1 MTSQPVSQGTTPR
14 ATTPRFALLI
24 VFLTVFIDLLGFG
37 IVLPVMPR
45 QAEPYLNALNVS
57 EVAAGGI
64 IGVLF
69 SVFSLMQFIFSP
81 IWGRLSDRYG
91 RKPLL
96 ILSLLGSVVFYALY
110 GYAVSLP
117 LEQSQLALGLMLF
130 SRVGAGIAG
139 ASVGTA
145 AAVIASCTTPERRA
159 RGMALIGIAFG
170 AGFTL
175 GPLIAYFG
183 LALFDE
189 QPWGVGA
196 IASLLSLVA
205 LLLAVF
211 VFRETRVPGKN
222 AAKEFFSISRTVSV
236 LRMPAVG
243 GLILIYF
250 LAIFSFA
257 NFEATLARFTRAAF
271 GMNDDD
277 NFLVF
282 AAIGALLLV
291 AGGLYRP
298 LAKRFS
304 EVSLMAAG
312 LIQMILGLGGLAVVS
327 WVLFQS
333 QASADVAF
341 DGVGDGIKVA
351 FYIAS
356 AFAVWGFAF
365 VNPSVS
371 ALVSR
376 SAGSSE
382 QGEVLGVNQSFA
394 SLGRILGPLVGS
406 LLFAVHPSHA
416 LPFVVAVLTL
426 FFVSAILKNVAL
438 SIHHPATRHPA
449 IE

>member
-1 MTSQPVSQGTTPR
+1 MTSQPVSEGTP
-14 ATTPRFALLI
+14 PRFALLI
-24 VFLTVFIDLLGFG
+24 VFLTVLIDLLGFG

-45 QAEPYLNALNVS
+45 QAEPYLSELGVS
-57 EVAAGGI
+57 PIAAGGI
-64 IGVLF
+64 IGILF

-81 IWGRLSDRYG
+81 IWGRLSDRFG

-96 ILSLLGSVVFYALY
+96 ILSLLVSVVFYALY

-117 LEQSQLALGLMLF
+117 FDQSTLALGLMLF

-145 AAVIASCTTPERRA
+145 AAVIADCTTPERRA

-183 LALFDE
+183 LIIFNE
-189 QPWGVGA
+189 RPWGVGA
-196 IASLLSLVA
+196 LASLLSFVA

-211 VFRETRVPGKN
+211 VFRETRVPGRN
-222 AAKEFFSISRTVSV
+222 AAKEFFSISRTLSV
-236 LRMPAVG
+236 LRIPAVG

-271 GMNDDD
+271 GMADDD

-282 AAIGALLLV
+282 AAIGAVLVV

-298 LAKRFS
+298 LAKRYS
-304 EVSLMAAG
+304 EISLMTAG
-312 LIQMILGLGGLAVVS
+312 LVQMIVGLGGLAMVS
-327 WVLFQS
+327 WSLFQGGGGTDLTAVPNDQGGS
-333 QASADVAF
+333 L
-341 DGVGDGIKVA
+341 KTA

-376 SAGSSE
+376 SADSSE

-406 LLFAVHPSHA
+406 LLFAAHSSHA
-416 LPFVVAVLTL
+416 MPFVVAVLTL
-426 FFVSAILKNVAL
+426 FCVGAILVNVTR
-438 SIHHPATRHPA
+438 SIRKLND
-449 IE
+449 

>member
-1 MTSQPVSQGTTPR
+1 MTSQPVPGKTP
-14 ATTPRFALLI
+14 TRFALLI

-45 QAEPYLNALNVS
+45 QAEPYLSELGVS
-57 EVAAGGI
+57 PIVAGGI
-64 IGVLF
+64 IGILF

-81 IWGRLSDRYG
+81 IWGRLSDRFG

-117 LEQSQLALGLMLF
+117 FDQSQLALGLMLF

-145 AAVIASCTTPERRA
+145 AAVIADCTTPERRA

-183 LALFDE
+183 LIIFNE
-189 QPWGVGA
+189 RPWGVGA
-196 IASLLSLVA
+196 LASLLSFVA

-211 VFRETRVPGKN
+211 VFRETRVPGRN
-222 AAKEFFSISRTVSV
+222 AAKEFFSISRTLSV
-236 LRMPAVG
+236 LRIPAVG

-271 GMNDDD
+271 GMADDD

-282 AAIGALLLV
+282 AAIGAVLVV

-298 LAKRFS
+298 LAKRYS
-304 EVSLMAAG
+304 EISLMTAG
-312 LIQMILGLGGLAVVS
+312 LIQMIVGLGGLAIVS
-327 WVLFQS
+327 WLLFQGGGGTDLTTAPND
-333 QASADVAF
+333 Q
-341 DGVGDGIKVA
+341 GGGLKTA

-376 SAGSSE
+376 SADSSE

-406 LLFAVHPSHA
+406 LLFAAHSSHA
-416 LPFVVAVLTL
+416 MPFVVAVLTL
-426 FFVSAILKNVAL
+426 FCVGPILMNVARSFRKL
-438 SIHHPATRHPA
+438 ND
-449 IE
+449 

>member
-1 MTSQPVSQGTTPR
+1 MTSQPVPGKTP
-14 ATTPRFALLI
+14 TRFALLI

-45 QAEPYLNALNVS
+45 QAEPYLSELGVS
-57 EVAAGGI
+57 PIVTGGI
-64 IGVLF
+64 IGILF

-81 IWGRLSDRYG
+81 IWGRLSDRFG

-117 LEQSQLALGLMLF
+117 FGQSQLALGLMLF

-145 AAVIASCTTPERRA
+145 AAVIADCTTPERRA

-183 LALFDE
+183 LIIFNE
-189 QPWGVGA
+189 RPWGVGA
-196 IASLLSLVA
+196 LASLLSFVA

-211 VFRETRVPGKN
+211 VFRETRVPGRN
-222 AAKEFFSISRTVSV
+222 AAKEFFSISRTLSV
-236 LRMPAVG
+236 LRIPAVG

-271 GMNDDD
+271 GMADDD

-282 AAIGALLLV
+282 AAIGAVLVV

-298 LAKRFS
+298 LAKRYS
-304 EVSLMAAG
+304 EISLMTAG
-312 LIQMILGLGGLAVVS
+312 LIQMIVGLGGLAVVS
-327 WVLFQS
+327 WLLFQGGGGTDLTTAPNDPGGS
-333 QASADVAF
+333 L
-341 DGVGDGIKVA
+341 KTA

-376 SAGSSE
+376 SADSSE

-406 LLFAVHPSHA
+406 LLFAAHSSHA
-416 LPFVVAVLTL
+416 MPFVVAVLTL
-426 FFVSAILKNVAL
+426 FCVGTILMNVAR
-438 SIHHPATRHPA
+438 SIRKLND
-449 IE
+449 

>member
-1 MTSQPVSQGTTPR
+1 MTSQPVPGKTP
-14 ATTPRFALLI
+14 PRFALLI

-45 QAEPYLNALNVS
+45 QAEPYLSELGVS
-57 EVAAGGI
+57 PIVAGGI
-64 IGVLF
+64 IGILF

-81 IWGRLSDRYG
+81 IWGRLSDRFG

-117 LEQSQLALGLMLF
+117 FEQSQLALGLMLF

-145 AAVIASCTTPERRA
+145 AAVIADCTTPERRA

-183 LALFDE
+183 LIIFNE
-189 QPWGVGA
+189 RPWGVGA
-196 IASLLSLVA
+196 LASLLSFVA

-211 VFRETRVPGKN
+211 VFRETRVPGRN
-222 AAKEFFSISRTVSV
+222 AAKEFFSISRTLSV
-236 LRMPAVG
+236 LRIPAVG

-271 GMNDDD
+271 GMADDD

-282 AAIGALLLV
+282 AAIGAVLVV

-298 LAKRFS
+298 LAKRYS
-304 EVSLMAAG
+304 EISLMTAG
-312 LIQMILGLGGLAVVS
+312 LIQMIVGLGGLAIVS
-327 WVLFQS
+327 WLLFQGGGGTDLTT
-333 QASADVAF
+333 APNDP
-341 DGVGDGIKVA
+341 GGGLKTA

-376 SAGSSE
+376 SADSSE

-406 LLFAVHPSHA
+406 LLFAAHSSHA
-416 LPFVVAVLTL
+416 MPFVVAVLTL
-426 FFVSAILKNVAL
+426 FCVGAILMNVAR
-438 SIHHPATRHPA
+438 SIRKLND
-449 IE
+449 

>member
-1 MTSQPVSQGTTPR
+1 MTSQPVPGKTP
-14 ATTPRFALLI
+14 PRFALLI

-45 QAEPYLNALNVS
+45 QAEPYLSELGVS
-57 EVAAGGI
+57 PIVAGGI
-64 IGVLF
+64 IGILF

-81 IWGRLSDRYG
+81 IWGRLSDRFG

-117 LEQSQLALGLMLF
+117 FDQSQLALGLMLF

-145 AAVIASCTTPERRA
+145 AAVIADCTTPERRA

-183 LALFDE
+183 LIIFNE
-189 QPWGVGA
+189 RPWGVGA
-196 IASLLSLVA
+196 LASLLSFVA

-211 VFRETRVPGKN
+211 VFRETRVPGRN
-222 AAKEFFSISRTVSV
+222 AAKEFFSISRTLSV
-236 LRMPAVG
+236 LRIPAVG

-271 GMNDDD
+271 GMADDD

-282 AAIGALLLV
+282 AAIGAVLVV

-298 LAKRFS
+298 LAKRYS
-304 EVSLMAAG
+304 EISLMTVG
-312 LIQMILGLGGLAVVS
+312 LIQMILGLGGLAIVS
-327 WVLFQS
+327 WLLFQGGGGTDLTTAPND
-333 QASADVAF
+333 Q
-341 DGVGDGIKVA
+341 GGGLKTA

-376 SAGSSE
+376 SADSSE

-406 LLFAVHPSHA
+406 LLFAAHSSHA
-416 LPFVVAVLTL
+416 MPFVVAVLTL
-426 FFVSAILKNVAL
+426 FCVGTILMNVAR
-438 SIHHPATRHPA
+438 SIRKLND
-449 IE
+449 

>member
-1 MTSQPVSQGTTPR
+1 MTSQPVSEGPP
-14 ATTPRFALLI
+14 PRFALLI

-45 QAEPYLNALNVS
+45 QAEPYLSELGVS
-57 EVAAGGI
+57 PIAAGGI
-64 IGVLF
+64 IGILF

-81 IWGRLSDRYG
+81 IWGRLSDRFG

-117 LEQSQLALGLMLF
+117 FDQSTLALGLMLF

-145 AAVIASCTTPERRA
+145 AAVIADCTTPERRA

-183 LALFDE
+183 LIIFNE
-189 QPWGVGA
+189 RPWGVGA
-196 IASLLSLVA
+196 LASLLSFVA

-211 VFRETRVPGKN
+211 VFRETRVPGRN
-222 AAKEFFSISRTVSV
+222 AAKEFFSISRTLSV
-236 LRMPAVG
+236 LRIPAVG

-271 GMNDDD
+271 GMADDD

-282 AAIGALLLV
+282 AAIGAVLVV

-298 LAKRFS
+298 LAKRYS
-304 EVSLMAAG
+304 EISLMTAG
-312 LIQMILGLGGLAVVS
+312 LVQMIVGLGGLAMVS
-327 WVLFQS
+327 WSLFQGGGGTDLTAVPNDQGGS
-333 QASADVAF
+333 L
-341 DGVGDGIKVA
+341 KTA

-376 SAGSSE
+376 SADSSE

-406 LLFAVHPSHA
+406 LLFAAHSSHA
-416 LPFVVAVLTL
+416 MPFVVAVLTL
-426 FFVSAILKNVAL
+426 FCVGAILVNVTR
-438 SIHHPATRHPA
+438 SIRKLND
-449 IE
+449 

>member
-1 MTSQPVSQGTTPR
+1 MTSQPVPEKTP
-14 ATTPRFALLI
+14 PRFALLI

-45 QAEPYLNALNVS
+45 QAEPYLSELGVS
-57 EVAAGGI
+57 PIVAGGI
-64 IGVLF
+64 IGILF

-81 IWGRLSDRYG
+81 IWGRLSDRFG

-117 LEQSQLALGLMLF
+117 FDQSQLALGLMLF

-145 AAVIASCTTPERRA
+145 AAVIADCTTPERRA

-183 LALFDE
+183 LIIFNE
-189 QPWGVGA
+189 RPWGVGA
-196 IASLLSLVA
+196 LASLLSFVA

-211 VFRETRVPGKN
+211 VFRETRVPGRN
-222 AAKEFFSISRTVSV
+222 AAKEFFSISRTLSV
-236 LRMPAVG
+236 LRIPAVG

-271 GMNDDD
+271 GMADDD

-282 AAIGALLLV
+282 AAIGAVLVV

-298 LAKRFS
+298 LAKRYS
-304 EVSLMAAG
+304 EISLMTVG
-312 LIQMILGLGGLAVVS
+312 LIQMILGLGGLAIVS
-327 WVLFQS
+327 WLLFQGGGGTDLTTAPND
-333 QASADVAF
+333 Q
-341 DGVGDGIKVA
+341 GGGLKTA

-376 SAGSSE
+376 SADSSE

-406 LLFAVHPSHA
+406 LLFAAHSSHA
-416 LPFVVAVLTL
+416 MPFVVAVLTL
-426 FFVSAILKNVAL
+426 FCVGTILMNVAR
-438 SIHHPATRHPA
+438 SIRKLND
-449 IE
+449 

>member
-1 MTSQPVSQGTTPR
+1 MTSQPVSEGTP
-14 ATTPRFALLI
+14 PRFALLI

-45 QAEPYLNALNVS
+45 QAEPYLSELGVS
-57 EVAAGGI
+57 PIAAGGI
-64 IGVLF
+64 IGILF

-81 IWGRLSDRYG
+81 IWGRLSDRFG

-117 LEQSQLALGLMLF
+117 FDQSTLALGLMLF

-145 AAVIASCTTPERRA
+145 AAVIADCTTPERRA

-183 LALFDE
+183 LIIFNE
-189 QPWGVGA
+189 RPWGVGA
-196 IASLLSLVA
+196 LASLLSFVA

-211 VFRETRVPGKN
+211 VFRETRVPGRN
-222 AAKEFFSISRTVSV
+222 AAKEFFSISRTLSV
-236 LRMPAVG
+236 LRIPAVG

-271 GMNDDD
+271 GMADDD

-282 AAIGALLLV
+282 AAIGAVLVV

-298 LAKRFS
+298 LAKRYS
-304 EVSLMAAG
+304 EISLMTAG
-312 LIQMILGLGGLAVVS
+312 LVQMIVGLGGLAMVS
-327 WVLFQS
+327 WSLFQGGGGTDLTAVPNDQGGS
-333 QASADVAF
+333 L
-341 DGVGDGIKVA
+341 KTA

-376 SAGSSE
+376 SADSSE

-406 LLFAVHPSHA
+406 LLFAAHSSHA
-416 LPFVVAVLTL
+416 MPFVVAVLTL
-426 FFVSAILKNVAL
+426 FCVGAILVNVTR
-438 SIHHPATRHPA
+438 SIRKLND
-449 IE
+449 

>member
-1 MTSQPVSQGTTPR
+1 MTSQPVSELPP
-14 ATTPRFALLI
+14 PRFALLI

-45 QAEPYLNALNVS
+45 QAEPYLDELGVS
-57 EVAAGGI
+57 QIMAGGI

-69 SVFSLMQFIFSP
+69 SVFSLMQFVFSP
-81 IWGRLSDRYG
+81 IWGRLSDRFG

-117 LEQSQLALGLMLF
+117 FDQSQLALGLMLF

-145 AAVIASCTTPERRA
+145 AAVIADCTTPERRA

-183 LALFDE
+183 LFVFNE
-189 QPWGVGA
+189 SPWGVGA
-196 IASLLSLVA
+196 LASLLSFVA

-211 VFRETRVPGKN
+211 FFRETRVPGKN
-222 AAKEFFSISRTVSV
+222 AAKEFFSISRSVSV
-236 LRMPAVG
+236 LQISPVG

-250 LAIFSFA
+250 LSIFSFA

-271 GMNDDD
+271 GMADDE

-282 AAIGALLLV
+282 AAIGAVLVV

-298 LAKRFS
+298 LAKRCS
-304 EVSLMAAG
+304 EISLMTAG
-312 LIQMILGLGGLAVVS
+312 LFQMIAGLGGLAVVS
-327 WVLFQS
+327 WLIFEGGIDTDLTTVSDNQ
-333 QASADVAF
+333 
-341 DGVGDGIKVA
+341 DGGLKTA

-376 SAGSSE
+376 SADSSE

-394 SLGRILGPLVGS
+394 SLGRILGPLAGS
-406 LLFAVHPSHA
+406 LLFAVHSSHA

-426 FFVSAILKNVAL
+426 FCVGGILVKISGPINK
-438 SIHHPATRHPA
+438 SNG
-449 IE
+449 

>member
-1 MTSQPVSQGTTPR
+1 MTSQPVPEETP
-14 ATTPRFALLI
+14 PRFALLI

-45 QAEPYLNALNVS
+45 QAEPYLSELGVS
-57 EVAAGGI
+57 PIAAGGI
-64 IGVLF
+64 IGILF

-81 IWGRLSDRYG
+81 IWGRLSDRFG

-117 LEQSQLALGLMLF
+117 FDQSQLALGLMLF

-145 AAVIASCTTPERRA
+145 AAVIADCTTPERRA

-183 LALFDE
+183 LIIFNE
-189 QPWGVGA
+189 RPWGVGA
-196 IASLLSLVA
+196 LASLLSFVA

-211 VFRETRVPGKN
+211 VFRETRVPGRN
-222 AAKEFFSISRTVSV
+222 AAKEFFSISRTLSV
-236 LRMPAVG
+236 LRIPAVG

-271 GMNDDD
+271 GMADDD

-282 AAIGALLLV
+282 AAIGAVLVV

-298 LAKRFS
+298 LAKRYS
-304 EVSLMAAG
+304 EISLMTAG
-312 LIQMILGLGGLAVVS
+312 LIQMIVGLGGLAIVS
-327 WVLFQS
+327 WLLFQGGGGTDLTTA
-333 QASADVAF
+333 QNDQ
-341 DGVGDGIKVA
+341 GGGLKTA

-376 SAGSSE
+376 SADSSE

-406 LLFAVHPSHA
+406 LLFAAHSSHA
-416 LPFVVAVLTL
+416 MPFVVAVLTL
-426 FFVSAILKNVAL
+426 FCVGAILMNVAR
-438 SIHHPATRHPA
+438 SIRKLND
-449 IE
+449 

>member
-1 MTSQPVSQGTTPR
+1 MTSQPVSEGT
-14 ATTPRFALLI
+14 APRFALLI

-45 QAEPYLNALNVS
+45 QAEPYLSELGVS
-57 EVAAGGI
+57 PIAAGGI
-64 IGVLF
+64 IGILF

-81 IWGRLSDRYG
+81 IWGRLSDRFG

-117 LEQSQLALGLMLF
+117 FDQSKLALGLMLF

-145 AAVIASCTTPERRA
+145 AAVIADCTTPERRA

-183 LALFDE
+183 LIIFNE
-189 QPWGVGA
+189 RPWGVGA
-196 IASLLSLVA
+196 LASLLSFVA

-211 VFRETRVPGKN
+211 VFRETRVPGRN
-222 AAKEFFSISRTVSV
+222 AAKEFFSISRTLSV
-236 LRMPAVG
+236 LRIPAVG

-271 GMNDDD
+271 GMADDD

-282 AAIGALLLV
+282 AAIGAVLVV

-298 LAKRFS
+298 LAKRYS
-304 EVSLMAAG
+304 EISLMTAG
-312 LIQMILGLGGLAVVS
+312 LVQMIVGLGGLAMIS
-327 WVLFQS
+327 WLLFQGGEGTDLTAVPKD
-333 QASADVAF
+333 Q
-341 DGVGDGIKVA
+341 VGGLKTA

-376 SAGSSE
+376 SADSSE

-406 LLFAVHPSHA
+406 LLFAAHSSHA
-416 LPFVVAVLTL
+416 MPFVVAVFTL
-426 FFVSAILKNVAL
+426 FCVGAILMNVTR
-438 SIHHPATRHPA
+438 SIRKSND
-449 IE
+449 

>member
-1 MTSQPVSQGTTPR
+1 MTSQPASQGTTPK
-14 ATTPRFALLI
+14 FALLI

-45 QAEPYLNALNVS
+45 QAEPYLSALDVS

-117 LEQSQLALGLMLF
+117 FEQSQLALSLMLL

-145 AAVIASCTTPERRA
+145 AAVIADCTTPERRA

-175 GPLIAYFG
+175 GPLIAFFG
-183 LALFDE
+183 LTLFNE
-189 QPWGVGA
+189 RPWGVGA

-211 VFRETRVPGKN
+211 AFRETRVPGRN
-222 AAKEFFSISRTVSV
+222 AAKEFFSISRTLSV

-312 LIQMILGLGGLAVVS
+312 LIQMILGLGGLAIVS

-333 QASADVAF
+333 QDGAGVVF
-341 DGVGDGIKVA
+341 DGVDDGIKGDGIRFA

-406 LLFAVHPSHA
+406 LLFALHPSHA
-416 LPFVVAVLTL
+416 LPFVAAVLTL
-426 FFVSAILKNVAL
+426 FFVSTILRNITQV
-438 SIHHPATRHPA
+438 IRNPVV
-449 IE
+449 E

>member
-1 MTSQPVSQGTTPR
+1 
-14 ATTPRFALLI
+14 
-24 VFLTVFIDLLGFG
+24 
-37 IVLPVMPR
+37 
-45 QAEPYLNALNVS
+45 
-57 EVAAGGI
+57 
-64 IGVLF
+64 
-69 SVFSLMQFIFSP
+69 
-81 IWGRLSDRYG
+81 
-91 RKPLL
+91 
-96 ILSLLGSVVFYALY
+96 
-110 GYAVSLP
+110 
-117 LEQSQLALGLMLF
+117 MLF

-145 AAVIASCTTPERRA
+145 AAVIADCTTPERRA

-183 LALFDE
+183 LIIFNE
-189 QPWGVGA
+189 RPWGVGA
-196 IASLLSLVA
+196 LASLLSFVA

-211 VFRETRVPGKN
+211 VFRETRVPGRN
-222 AAKEFFSISRTVSV
+222 AAKEFFSISRTLSV
-236 LRMPAVG
+236 LRIPAVG

-271 GMNDDD
+271 GMADDD

-282 AAIGALLLV
+282 AAIGAVLVV

-298 LAKRFS
+298 LAKRYS
-304 EVSLMAAG
+304 EISLMTAG
-312 LIQMILGLGGLAVVS
+312 LVQMIVGLGGLAMVS
-327 WVLFQS
+327 WLLFQGGGG
-333 QASADVAF
+333 ADLTAVPK
-341 DGVGDGIKVA
+341 DQVGGLKTA

-376 SAGSSE
+376 SADSSE

-406 LLFAVHPSHA
+406 LLFAAHSSHA
-416 LPFVVAVLTL
+416 MPFVVAVFTL
-426 FFVSAILKNVAL
+426 FCVGAILMNVTR
-438 SIHHPATRHPA
+438 SIRKSND
-449 IE
+449 

>member
-1 MTSQPVSQGTTPR
+1 MTSQPVPGKTP
-14 ATTPRFALLI
+14 PRFALLI

-45 QAEPYLNALNVS
+45 QAEPYLSELGVS
-57 EVAAGGI
+57 PIVAGGI
-64 IGVLF
+64 IGILF

-81 IWGRLSDRYG
+81 IWGRLSDRFG

-117 LEQSQLALGLMLF
+117 FDQSQLALGLMLF

-145 AAVIASCTTPERRA
+145 AAVIADCTTPERRA

-183 LALFDE
+183 LIIFNE
-189 QPWGVGA
+189 RPWGVGA
-196 IASLLSLVA
+196 LASLLSSVA

-211 VFRETRVPGKN
+211 VFRETRVPGRN
-222 AAKEFFSISRTVSV
+222 AAKEFFSISRTLSV
-236 LRMPAVG
+236 LRIPAVG

-271 GMNDDD
+271 GMADDD

-282 AAIGALLLV
+282 AAIGAVLVV

-298 LAKRFS
+298 LAKRYS
-304 EVSLMAAG
+304 EISLMTAG
-312 LIQMILGLGGLAVVS
+312 LIQMIVGLGGLAIVS
-327 WVLFQS
+327 WLLFQGGGGT
-333 QASADVAF
+333 D
-341 DGVGDGIKVA
+341 
-351 FYIAS
+351 
-356 AFAVWGFAF
+356 
-365 VNPSVS
+365 
-371 ALVSR
+371 
-376 SAGSSE
+376 
-382 QGEVLGVNQSFA
+382 
-394 SLGRILGPLVGS
+394 
-406 LLFAVHPSHA
+406 
-416 LPFVVAVLTL
+416 LTT
-426 FFVSAILKNVAL
+426 APNDPGGGLK
-438 SIHHPATRHPA
+438 T
-449 IE
+449 

>member
-1 MTSQPVSQGTTPR
+1 MTSQPVPEKT
-14 ATTPRFALLI
+14 APRFALLI

-45 QAEPYLNALNVS
+45 QAEPYLSELGVS
-57 EVAAGGI
+57 PIVAGGI
-64 IGVLF
+64 IGILF

-81 IWGRLSDRYG
+81 IWGRLSDRFG

-117 LEQSQLALGLMLF
+117 FEQSQLALGLMLF

-145 AAVIASCTTPERRA
+145 AAVIADCTTPERRA

-183 LALFDE
+183 LIIFNE
-189 QPWGVGA
+189 RPWGVGA
-196 IASLLSLVA
+196 LASLLSFVA

-211 VFRETRVPGKN
+211 VFRETRVPGRN
-222 AAKEFFSISRTVSV
+222 AAKEFFSISRTLSV
-236 LRMPAVG
+236 LRIPAVG

-271 GMNDDD
+271 GMADDD

-282 AAIGALLLV
+282 AAIGAVLVV

-298 LAKRFS
+298 LAKRYS
-304 EVSLMAAG
+304 EISLMTAG
-312 LIQMILGLGGLAVVS
+312 LIQMIVGLGGLAIVS
-327 WVLFQS
+327 WLLFQGGGGTDLTTAPNDPGGS
-333 QASADVAF
+333 L
-341 DGVGDGIKVA
+341 KTA

-371 ALVSR
+371 TLVSR
-376 SAGSSE
+376 SADSSE

-406 LLFAVHPSHA
+406 LLFAAHSSHA
-416 LPFVVAVLTL
+416 MPFVVAVLTL
-426 FFVSAILKNVAL
+426 FCVGPILMNVARSFRKL
-438 SIHHPATRHPA
+438 ND
-449 IE
+449 

>member
-1 MTSQPVSQGTTPR
+1 MTSQPVPEKTP
-14 ATTPRFALLI
+14 PRFALLI

-45 QAEPYLNALNVS
+45 QAEPYLSELGVS
-57 EVAAGGI
+57 PIVAGGI
-64 IGVLF
+64 IGILF

-81 IWGRLSDRYG
+81 IWGRLSDRFG

-117 LEQSQLALGLMLF
+117 FGQSQLALGLMLF

-145 AAVIASCTTPERRA
+145 AAVIADCTTPERRA

-183 LALFDE
+183 LIIFNE
-189 QPWGVGA
+189 RPWGVGA
-196 IASLLSLVA
+196 LASLLSFVA

-211 VFRETRVPGKN
+211 VFRETRVPGRN
-222 AAKEFFSISRTVSV
+222 AAKEFFSISRTLSV
-236 LRMPAVG
+236 LRIPAVG

-271 GMNDDD
+271 GMADDD

-282 AAIGALLLV
+282 AAIGAVLVV

-298 LAKRFS
+298 LAKRYS
-304 EVSLMAAG
+304 EISLMTAG
-312 LIQMILGLGGLAVVS
+312 LIQMIVGLGGLAIVS
-327 WVLFQS
+327 WLLFQGGGGTDLTT
-333 QASADVAF
+333 APNDP
-341 DGVGDGIKVA
+341 GGGLKTA

-376 SAGSSE
+376 SADSSE

-406 LLFAVHPSHA
+406 LLFAAHSSHA
-416 LPFVVAVLTL
+416 MPFVVAVLTL
-426 FFVSAILKNVAL
+426 FCVGAILMNVARSL
-438 SIHHPATRHPA
+438 RKLND
-449 IE
+449 